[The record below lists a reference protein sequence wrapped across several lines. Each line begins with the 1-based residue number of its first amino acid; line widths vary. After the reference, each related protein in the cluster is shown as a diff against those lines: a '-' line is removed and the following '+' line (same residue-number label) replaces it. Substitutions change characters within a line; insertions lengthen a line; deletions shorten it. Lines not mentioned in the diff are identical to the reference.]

1 MATKDDA
8 QTKSKPIKKVRFM
21 RQDDKEKNKLALQQV
36 KDEPSSKE
44 PKRFSIKIPDLQK
57 NVPATNANT

>member
-1 MATKDDA
+1 
-8 QTKSKPIKKVRFM
+8 M